1 MKAIGHWAGDMD
13 RNHKTDKSTELG
25 AALKRSRRAFI
36 GIGVFSAVINLLML
50 TGPLYM
56 LQVYDRVLLS
66 RSMSTLVALSILMG
80 GLYAFMGLLELIR
93 SRVLVRIGNRIEEDL
108 GKRTFDIWI
117 KQGQYGQAKAH
128 VRPLDDLTTVK
139 SFLSGPAPGALFD
152 IPWAPIFIGVVWM
165 LHWTLG
171 LAALAGAV
179 IIFIVAA
186 LNEFTTRKTLL
197 ESRKQLMASR
207 VIAESSY
214 KQSDS
219 VTAMGM
225 GANIQ
230 NRWRATK
237 DEGAML
243 HMAGSDRA
251 GGYSATTKAFRMFL
265 QSSILGLG
273 CALAVVQIITPG
285 AMIAASIIM
294 GRALAP
300 IQMAIGQWK
309 GFINARGAY
318 DRINAFFQAVP
329 DAAEPLQLPEPT
341 GHIAV
346 QGVTAAP
353 PNTQI
358 AVLHNISFEIKAGQ
372 GLGVIGPSASGKS
385 TLAKLLVGV
394 WMPQRGAVRL
404 DGATYDQWNRDV
416 LGPHIGYLPQDVALF
431 DGAIKD
437 NIARFDPQATDE
449 AIVQAA
455 KYADVHDMI
464 LQMPNGYDTLI
475 GQGNLVLSGG
485 QVQRIA
491 LARALYGD
499 PKLLVLDEP
508 NANLDSDGDKA
519 LTHAIAGCRKRGNT
533 VIVMTH
539 RPSAIA
545 AVDTLLMLRAGR
557 IEEFGPK
564 EQVLKNLQNKHK
576 ATQSPSGGPKAVVQG
591 ASA

>member
-1 MKAIGHWAGDMD
+1 MV
-13 RNHKTDKSTELG
+13 RNNHTEGTELG
-25 AALKRSRRAFI
+25 AALKRCRRAFI

-80 GLYAFMGLLELIR
+80 GLYAFMGLLDLIR
-93 SRVLVRIGNRIEEDL
+93 SRVLVRIGNRIEDEL

-117 KQGQYGQAKAH
+117 KQGQYGQGKAQ

-139 SFLSGPAPGALFD
+139 TFLSGPAPGALFD

-171 LAALAGAV
+171 VAALAGAIV
-179 IIFIVAA
+179 IFIVAA
-186 LNEFTTRKTLL
+186 LNEFTTRKTLV

-207 VIAESSY
+207 VIAESAY
-214 KQSDS
+214 KQSDT

-225 GANIQ
+225 AKNIQ
-230 NRWRATK
+230 DRWRTAK
-237 DEGAML
+237 GEGAKL

-309 GFINARGAY
+309 GFINARAAY
-318 DRINAFFQAVP
+318 DRLNSFYQAVP
-329 DAAEPLQLPEPT
+329 DKTEPLQLPEPT
-341 GHIAV
+341 GHMAV
-346 QGVTAAP
+346 QNVTAAP
-353 PNTQI
+353 PNSDTVI
-358 AVLHNISFEIKAGQ
+358 LHNVSFDIKPGQ

-385 TLAKLLVGV
+385 TLAKMLVGI
-394 WMPQRGAVRL
+394 WMPQRGSVRL
-404 DGATYDQWNRDV
+404 DGATYDQWNRDI

-431 DGAIKD
+431 DGTIKD

-455 KYADVHDMI
+455 KNADVHDMI
-464 LQMPNGYDTLI
+464 LQMTSGYDTLI

-485 QVQRIA
+485 QVQRVA

-508 NANLDSDGDKA
+508 NANLDADGDKA
-519 LTHAIAGCRKRGNT
+519 LTNAIAGCRKRGNT

-557 IEEFGPK
+557 VEEFGPK
-564 EQVLKNLQNKHK
+564 DNVLKSLQDKHK
-576 ATQSPSGGPKAVVQG
+576 ASQQISGSKAAPQG
-591 ASA
+591 ATA

>member
-1 MKAIGHWAGDMD
+1 MANKKKNMQG
-13 RNHKTDKSTELG
+13 TELG

-36 GIGVFSAVINLLML
+36 GVGVFSAVINLLML

-66 RSMSTLVALSILMG
+66 RSMSTLVALSILMA
-80 GLYAFMGLLELIR
+80 GLYAFMGVLELIR

-117 KQGQYGQAKAH
+117 KQGQYGKGQLNA
-128 VRPLDDLTTVK
+128 RPLDDLTTVK
-139 SFLSGPAPGALFD
+139 TFLSGPAPGALFD
-152 IPWAPIFIGVVWM
+152 IPWAPIFIAVVWM

-171 LAALAGAV
+171 LAALVGAV

-197 ESRKQLMASR
+197 ESRKKLMQSR
-207 VIAESSY
+207 FIAESSY
-214 KQSDS
+214 NQSES

-225 GANIQ
+225 GQNILE
-230 NRWRATK
+230 RWKAAK
-237 DEGAML
+237 SEGAKL
-243 HMAGSDRA
+243 HMSGSDRA

-285 AMIAASIIM
+285 AMIAGSIIM

-309 GFINARGAY
+309 GFINARAAY
-318 DRINAFFQAVP
+318 DRLNSFF
-329 DAAEPLQLPEPT
+329 DALPEKTEPLQLPEPK

-346 QGVTAAP
+346 SAVTAAP
-353 PNTQI
+353 PNAQT
-358 AVLHNISFEIKAGQ
+358 AVLHNVSFDIKPGQ

-404 DGATYDQWNRDV
+404 DGATFDQWNRDI

-431 DGAIKD
+431 DGTIKD
-437 NIARFDPQATDE
+437 NISRFDPQATDE
-449 AIVQAA
+449 AIVEAA
-455 KYADVHDMI
+455 KNANVHEMI

-475 GQGNLVLSGG
+475 GAGNLILSGG
-485 QVQRIA
+485 QIQRVA

-508 NANLDSDGDKA
+508 NANLDADGDKA
-519 LTHAIAGCRKRGNT
+519 LTHAIAGSRKRGNT

-545 AVDTLLMLRAGR
+545 AVDTLLMLRGGKV
-557 IEEFGPK
+557 EEFGPK
-564 EQVLKNLQNKHK
+564 NEVLKSLQDKHK
-576 ATQSPSGGPKAVVQG
+576 ASQASNDAAPISQG
-591 ASA
+591 A